1 MIADIRRSAHGLVVA
16 AALLA
21 STPLAAQDLGGAL
34 DLGQL
39 GATIGVSNAMRGQV
53 AKRGRTAPPPAPAR
67 AATLTF
73 RADPARQKATVA
85 RWLARIGRSDPASAQ
100 QIGAVFAK
108 QSLTQ
113 ISGPWLGRYGMST
126 SNGADAAAA
135 YLSTA
140 WLIARGDG
148 GDPTRAQITGL
159 RDQLAR
165 ALAATPGWASAGDAG
180 RQAFADS
187 LLLQAAVNGALLQG
201 AGADKA
207 KVQAVGAAV
216 ARGAQS
222 VFGFDV
228 RRYDLTASGLV
239 PQG

>member
-1 MIADIRRSAHGLVVA
+1 MTVLILRSLAIGA
-16 AALLA
+16 AAFPA
-21 STPLAAQDLGGAL
+21 MAAPAQDLGGAL

-53 AKRGRTAPPPAPAR
+53 TSRSRAAPVPRSARPAP
-67 AATLTF
+67 LTF
-73 RADPARQKATVA
+73 RADPARQKATVDQ
-85 RWLARIGRSDPASAQ
+85 WLARIGRSDPASAR

-108 QSLTQ
+108 QSLAQ
-113 ISGPWLGRYGMST
+113 VSGPWLARYGMSI

-140 WLIARGDG
+140 WLIARGDA

-165 ALAATPGWASAGDAG
+165 ALSAAPGWASASEAT
-180 RQAFADS
+180 RQAFADT

-201 AGADKA
+201 AGADRAKA
-207 KVQAVGAAV
+207 QAVGTAV
-216 ARGAQS
+216 ARGAET
-222 VFGFDV
+222 VFGIDV
-228 RRYDLTASGLV
+228 RRMDLTARGLL
-239 PQG
+239 PRG